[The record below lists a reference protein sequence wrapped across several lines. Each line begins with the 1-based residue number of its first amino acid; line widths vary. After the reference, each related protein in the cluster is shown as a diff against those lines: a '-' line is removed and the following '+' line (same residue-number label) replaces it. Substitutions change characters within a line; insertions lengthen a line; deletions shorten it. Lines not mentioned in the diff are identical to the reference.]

1 MRTFKLTIAYDGTE
15 FAGWQ
20 VQPERPTIQSALQ
33 SAVRSVVKEDLSVV
47 GSGRTD
53 AGVHAVAQV
62 ASCVVSRWRATAA
75 ELARALNAN
84 LPDTISIVEA
94 EEAAEG
100 FHALRDAIGKRYRY
114 QLRVGGPRD
123 PFGDRFNWHL
133 RRPLDIDAIRDA
145 ASRLVGRH
153 DFASFQAAGSERKTT
168 VRHVRACDVTVIRT
182 SPDST
187 PPTDGVP
194 RVESARDDN
203 PPTRIAIEVEAD
215 GFLYNMVRNIVGT
228 LVEVGR
234 GKREPASIEA
244 VLQARN
250 RDAAGP
256 TAPAHGLLLLRVDY
270 PPPDDASEDA
280 SEDSPHV
287 SSDDATEGDS

>member
-1 MRTFKLTIAYDGTE
+1 MQGAIVRTFKLTIAYDGTE

-20 VQPERPTIQSALQ
+20 VQPGRPTIQSSLQ
-33 SAVRSVVKEDLSVV
+33 SALRSITKEDVSAV

-62 ASCVVSRWRATAA
+62 ASCVISRWRATAA

-84 LPDTISIVEA
+84 LPDAISVVKA

-100 FHALRDAIGKRYRY
+100 FHALRDAVGKRYRY

-123 PFGDRFNWHL
+123 PFRDRFDWHL
-133 RRPLDIDAIRDA
+133 RGPLDVDAIRDA
-145 ASRLVGRH
+145 ALRLVGRH

-168 VRHVRACDVTVIRT
+168 VRNVRACDLTVTRT
-182 SPDST
+182 GGDANSPDTHS
-187 PPTDGVP
+187 PLDGVP
-194 RVESARDDN
+194 SVRSAGDDN

-234 GKREPASIEA
+234 GKREAGSIET
-244 VLQARN
+244 VLRARD

-256 TAPAHGLLLLRVDY
+256 TAPAHGLFLLRVDY
-270 PPPDDASEDA
+270 PPS
-280 SEDSPHV
+280 HV
-287 SSDDATEGDS
+287 SPRDEP